1 MRYRHFRAVR
11 CGVTIDSASPHGRR
25 QDMGKPVVH
34 FEVVGR
40 DGPGLQKFY
49 ADLFVPEAADA
60 IEAAGTF
67 IADHAAGAGP
77 GRDAKSA
84 S

>member
-1 MRYRHFRAVR
+1 MYPSDAHAFHLFW
-11 CGVTIDSASPHGRR
+11 S
-25 QDMGKPVVH
+25 
-34 FEVVGR
+34 
-40 DGPGLQKFY
+40 
-49 ADLFVPEAADA
+49 FVPEAADA

-67 IADHAAGAGP
+67 IAAHAAGAGP